1 MPFTLYSLELRDV
14 TVFLLWWGYATT
26 SMCVLNPNTGASN
39 CNGQPVFNCVPYQG
53 KIESGWWS
61 VSCKMKLAIGLCNQC
76 HNYYVTSVAG
86 ETQEITINFS
96 PDHESPFYVDVLHI
110 ELNGQ
115 VHAFVYVYT
124 LCLVPN

>member
-1 MPFTLYSLELRDV
+1 MDSQSS
-14 TVFLLWWGYATT
+14 TVFHIKER
-26 SMCVLNPNTGASN
+26 LNQVGGMYLAR
-39 CNGQPVFNCVPYQG
+39 C
-53 KIESGWWS
+53 
-61 VSCKMKLAIGLCNQC
+61 MKLAIGLRNQC
-76 HNYYVTSVAG
+76 HNHYVTSVAG

-115 VHAFVYVYT
+115 VHAFVNVYT